1 MSLANLRLLITT
13 CFILSFSLAHQNA
26 IALASDSEQPINVS
40 ANSAQKDS
48 NEGITIYDGNV
59 VIIQGSIRITGDNF
73 TIYDEAGT
81 VSKITATGSPASFKQ
96 KPDINS
102 KDMIAT
108 GLLIEYDIDKETL
121 LLEDDALL
129 KQQGRT
135 TESNHIEYNMKTT
148 IVNAGGDDDGRVIM
162 VLEPK

>member
-13 CFILSFSLAHQNA
+13 CFILSFSLTHQNVL
-26 IALASDSEQPINVS
+26 ALANDSEQPINVS
-40 ANSAQKDS
+40 ANSAQK
-48 NEGITIYDGNV
+48 NGNKGTTIYEGNV
-59 VIIQGSIRITGDNF
+59 VITQGSIRITGNQI
-73 TIYDEAGT
+73 TIYDNGGT
-81 VSKITATGSPASFKQ
+81 VSKIAATGNPARFKQ

-102 KDMIAT
+102 EDVIAT
-108 GLLIEYDIDKETL
+108 GLLIEYNIDKETL